1 MLEQVLLYLKNFF
14 IVENGVHEGKYA
26 IKDGKIDLP
35 FVQKGQY
42 FRILGSV
49 FNDGV
54 YQYTDSV
61 ALHLTD
67 ETFDGVIWALAI
79 PKAVVKL
86 AEDIEAWEARN
97 AQDTPFVSESFGG
110 YSYSRATNSSG
121 QPAGWQ
127 DIFASRL
134 APYKKLREYGAIQPG
149 VGV

>member
-26 IKDGKIDLP
+26 IKDEKIALP

-42 FRILGSV
+42 FRIIGSV